1 MLMLLLVLVCVVS
14 AKDFKPML
22 GGGLGIESS
31 DKTYFVFRGEGML
44 PVYKAFHARATFLH
58 FKTGENTTRFTLCS
72 GMSVDAIYMFPM
84 DKMTPYGLASFNFTS
99 SSTKFEGYSSTST
112 STDFTILIG
121 AGLNYPLKNAPVIPF
136 GELGIGI
143 WSRSTGN
150 GTSNSDSETVLKLTF
165 GVRINLGK

>member
-1 MLMLLLVLVCVVS
+1 
-14 AKDFKPML
+14 ML

-31 DKTYFVFRGEGML
+31 DKTYFIFRGEGML
-44 PVYKAFHARATFLH
+44 PIYKAFHARATFLH

-72 GMSVDAIYMFPM
+72 GMSVDAIYMFTIG
-84 DKMTPYGLASFNFTS
+84 KMTPYGLASFNFTS
-99 SSTKFEGYSSTST
+99 SSTKFETMGYSSTST
-112 STDFTILIG
+112 STDFTIIFG

-143 WSRSTGN
+143 WSSSYGN
-150 GTSNSDSETVLKLTF
+150 GTSESNTETVLKLTF